1 MNKEELQTAVTPIG
15 LYLSANHDCI
25 AIDDGTEE
33 SRQIEWRV
41 DNSKAISALEMLA
54 AHLGVQNGVMPEAE
68 S

>member
-1 MNKEELQTAVTPIG
+1 MNKDKLQAAVTTIG
-15 LYLSANHDCI
+15 LYLSANHGCI

-54 AHLGVQNGVMPEAE
+54 AHLGVQNGVMPAVE
-68 S
+68 

>member
-1 MNKEELQTAVTPIG
+1 MNKNELQTAVTTIG
-15 LYLSANHDCI
+15 LYLSANHGCI

-41 DNSKAISALEMLA
+41 DNSKAIEALDRLCK
-54 AHLGVQNGVMPEAE
+54 HLEIEHGVMPEAE

>member
-1 MNKEELQTAVTPIG
+1 MNKDKLQTAVTTIG
-15 LYLSANHDCI
+15 LYLSANHGCI

-41 DNSKAISALEMLA
+41 DNRKAISALGMLA